1 MQMTIYYNAE
11 DQYLVEQVDKLANR
25 DRKSRSAVIL
35 TILEAFFE
43 RNKKIGE
50 ILQDQ
55 GVISAEDVDQI
66 LQFQQSE
73 GTDRKFG
80 EVATER
86 GLVSLRHVQRALS
99 IQELAQATHRN

>member
-1 MQMTIYYNAE
+1 MTIYYNAE
-11 DQYLVEQVDKLANR
+11 DQYLVDQVDKLTNR

-55 GVISAEDVDQI
+55 GVLSPEDVDKI
-66 LQFQQSE
+66 LQFQQTE

-80 EVATER
+80 ELAAER

-99 IQELAQATHRN
+99 IQELAQATTHPN

>member
-1 MQMTIYYNAE
+1 MTIYYNE
-11 DQYLVEQVDKLANR
+11 GDRYLVDRVDEMATR

-35 TILEAFFE
+35 TIMEAFFE
-43 RNKKIGE
+43 RNKPIGQ

-55 GVISAEDVDQI
+55 GLLTAADVDQI
-66 LQFQQSE
+66 LQFQQDE
-73 GTDRKFG
+73 GESRKFG

-99 IQELAQATHRN
+99 IQELAQANQQN

>member
-1 MQMTIYYNAE
+1 MQMTIYYNE
-11 DQYLVEQVDKLANR
+11 DDRYLVDQVDELANR

-43 RNKKIGE
+43 RNKKIGQ

-55 GVISAEDVDQI
+55 GLLTAEEVDEI
-66 LQFQQSE
+66 LQIQKSE
-73 GTDRKFG
+73 GKDRKFG
-80 EVATER
+80 ELATER

-99 IQELAQATHRN
+99 IQELARTAHSN

>member
-1 MQMTIYYNAE
+1 MTIYYNE
-11 DQYLVEQVDKLANR
+11 GDRYLVDHVDEMANR

-43 RNKKIGE
+43 RNKKIGQ

-55 GVISAEDVDQI
+55 GLLSAEDVDQI
-66 LQFQQSE
+66 LQFQQAE
-73 GTDRKFG
+73 GQNRKFG

-99 IQELAQATHRN
+99 IQELAQAGHQN